1 VSNKSGGVNHV
12 PEESIE
18 KTLQEEI
25 RKLRAENKKLARGL
39 EYERNINQRN
49 RISAKAR
56 DNLSKII
63 SAEKDRLEKYMNLLL
78 TNCPEIIMFF
88 DQEGNAALVSDS
100 YLQSRKIQAF
110 GIIKGKSYRELLV
123 LDVEEEFLRRVDDMF
138 QAALGAKRFV
148 ETEYDI
154 DFGRDGNQRHYY
166 VQVIPMIEKSGVTEG
181 AMFFFYDTTEISRA
195 KLEAERARELAEQ
208 SDRAK
213 SEFLSRMSH
222 EIRTPMNAILGMTE
236 LLLRKEIPQ
245 SAREDALGIKHAGG
259 NLLAI
264 INDILDFSKIE
275 SGKMNIIPAEY
286 TLTSLINDVIS
297 IIRMKLEEKPV
308 LFVVNVDA
316 SLPGKLIGDELR
328 IRQILLNLL
337 SNAAKYTHS
346 GHVSFAVDSVSKE
359 PGQICLR
366 FTVSDTG
373 IGIREDDIEKLF
385 IDFSQ
390 VNIYENRM
398 VEGTGLGLSIAR
410 NLCQLMGGEIS
421 VKSDYGVGS
430 VFTAIIPQ
438 KTAGPVTPL
447 ASVSDA
453 SQKKVLLYE
462 KRQICADSIARS
474 LDNLGVPYKVIQDA
488 VEFCKELTK
497 EDYRFVFLAAPFY
510 EEVKECVQ
518 NSSSAATPV
527 VLTNLD
533 NLPSWEIHILPIPPY
548 SVSIANVLNGGKED
562 AAYHESNDADVG
574 FVAPTAR
581 ILVVDDIPTNLK
593 VVAGLMSPYKM
604 QVDCCGSGVEAVHLI
619 QENHYDLA
627 LIDHMMPE
635 MDGIDT
641 ATVIRA
647 IPGDYYARLPLVA
660 FTANAMV
667 GMRETFLQKGFD
679 DYLTKPI
686 EIRKLHEIMDTWI
699 PKEKRR
705 QAIYRETA
713 QHCLLNGRYVEG
725 IDLTAGK
732 ERFGDENAY
741 LQILHAYCIHT
752 PVLLEKLNN
761 VSEEN
766 LKDYAVTVH
775 GIKGSS
781 YGIFAM
787 ALGKEAETLE
797 LAALAGNLK
806 IVETK
811 TCAFVGNVK
820 RLLADLKALLSDL
833 KTNGADKPEKP
844 CPDDA
849 LLEKLLW
856 ATKKFMLSEMEKTM
870 AELESYKYRQD
881 AGLISWLREQVDNLE
896 YETIQKRLEK
906 KNQC

>member
-1 VSNKSGGVNHV
+1 VKRVLEELASN
-12 PEESIE
+12 E
-18 KTLQEEI
+18 TLQEENQ
-25 RKLRAENKKLARGL
+25 KLRAENKRLARELG
-39 EYERNINQRN
+39 YERNLNQRN

-100 YLQSRKIQAF
+100 YLQIRRIPAF

-123 LDVEEEFLRRVDDMF
+123 PDVEEEFLRRVDDMF
-138 QAALGAKRFV
+138 QAALTAKRSV

-154 DFGRDGNQRHYY
+154 DFGHDGNQRHYY
-166 VQVIPMIEKSGVTEG
+166 VQVIPMIEESGVTEG
-181 AMFFFYDTTEISRA
+181 AMFFFCDTTEISRA
-195 KLEAERARELAEQ
+195 KLEAEHARELAER

-245 SAREDALGIKHAGG
+245 NAREDALGIKHASGS
-259 NLLAI
+259 LLAI

-286 TLTSLINDVIS
+286 TLTSLINDVVN
-297 IIRMKLEEKPV
+297 IIRMKLAEKPV

-316 SLPGKLIGDELR
+316 SLPGKLTGDELR

-359 PGQICLR
+359 PGQVCLR

-373 IGIREDDIEKLF
+373 IGIREEDMDKLF

-390 VNIYENRM
+390 VDTYKNRM
-398 VEGTGLGLSIAR
+398 IGGTGLGLSIAR
-410 NLCQLMGGEIS
+410 NLSQLMGGEIA
-421 VKSDYGVGS
+421 VKSDYGTGS
-430 VFTAIIPQ
+430 VFTAVIPQ
-438 KTAGPVTPL
+438 KIVDPTPL
-447 ASVSDA
+447 ASVSGA

-462 KRQICADSIARS
+462 KRQVCADSIARS
-474 LDNLGVPYKVIQDA
+474 LDNLGVPCKVVQDA
-488 VEFCKELTK
+488 VEFCKELVK
-497 EDYRFVFLAAPFY
+497 EDYRFMFLAAPFY

-518 NSSSAATPV
+518 NSASAATAV

-533 NLPSWEIHILPIPPY
+533 NLPSWEIRILPVPPY
-548 SVSIANVLNGGKED
+548 SVSIANVLNGEKEEP
-562 AAYHESNDADVG
+562 AYHESSDVNVG

-604 QVDCCGSGVEAVHLI
+604 QVDCCSSGAEAIHLI

-641 ATVIRA
+641 AAVIRA
-647 IPGDYYARLPLVA
+647 IPGDYCERLPLVA

-667 GMRETFLQKGFD
+667 GMRETFLQRGFN

-705 QAIYRETA
+705 QAIYKEVT
-713 QHCLLNGRYVEG
+713 QSCLLNGRYIEG
-725 IDLTAGK
+725 IDLAAGK
-732 ERFGDENAY
+732 ERFCDEDAY
-741 LQILHAYCIHT
+741 LQILHAYCVHT
-752 PVLLEKLNN
+752 PILLEKLKN
-761 VSEEN
+761 VSAEN
-766 LKDYAVTVH
+766 LKDYAVTIH

-787 ALGKEAETLE
+787 AVGKEAEALE
-797 LAALAGNLK
+797 LAAMNGDLE
-806 IVETK
+806 IVEK
-811 TCAFVGNVK
+811 KNDVFVGNVEK
-820 RLLADLKALLSDL
+820 LLSDLNALLSDL
-833 KTNGADKPEKP
+833 KTNEADKPEKP
-844 CPDDA
+844 SPDDA

-856 ATKKFMLSEMEKTM
+856 TSKKFMLAEMEKIM
-870 AELESYKYRQD
+870 AELESCKYRSGAD
-881 AGLISWLREQVDNLE
+881 LVSWLREQVDNLE
-896 YETIQKRLEK
+896 YEAIQKRLEK
-906 KNQC
+906 RKFH